1 MKYAMNEWQG
11 RFRRRGVGGALM
23 TVVFIA
29 TAGYADEIAL
39 KGSVRLRDDD
49 QVVRLG
55 HIAELTGPFA
65 ERLADTAIAEAP
77 QGDEVLELSVREV
90 RHTLDEAGAHW
101 GKVQLNGRR
110 VVVRPHYT
118 GDARPPLAMAATS
131 IDKAPRQDPRR
142 PAAAATGAADSYE
155 YAADLVDRHT
165 LRGNIAVIVA
175 RGLGVE
181 PSELRLVFDRRDV
194 ELLDTSLDAF
204 RFEIQPLSSL
214 HSDRIELLVR
224 AWSAGRIHHKQSLT
238 VRPSLHLDTV
248 VLRHD
253 VPRRTMLHD
262 DDLAVEARWLTPTAA
277 ARLATLVEAV
287 GRVASGRLR
296 GGNAL
301 RKSDIARQFVIK
313 RGDRVMVR
321 CIVGG
326 IVISLEAEARG
337 DGAEGDTIELRKLG
351 ERDTFIATVTGPHA
365 AVLDLNRS

>member
-1 MKYAMNEWQG
+1 MNEWRG
-11 RFRRRGVGGALM
+11 RFRRLLGGALM
-23 TVVFIA
+23 TAVFIA
-29 TAGYADEIAL
+29 TAGYADEIVL

-49 QVVRLG
+49 HVVRLG

-65 ERLADTAIAEAP
+65 ERLADTPIAEAP
-77 QGDEVLELSVREV
+77 EGNEVLELSVREV

-110 VVVRPHYT
+110 VVVRPHYA
-118 GDARPPLAMAATS
+118 GNAHPPLAMAATS

-142 PAAAATGAADSYE
+142 PAAAAAAAYE
-155 YAADLVDRHT
+155 YAADLVDRYT
-165 LRGNIAVIVA
+165 LRGNIAAIVA

-181 PSELRLVFDRRDV
+181 PSELRLAFDRRDV
-194 ELLDTSLDAF
+194 ELLNTSLDAF

-238 VRPSLHLDTV
+238 VRPSLHLDAV
-248 VLRHD
+248 VLRRD
-253 VPRRTMLHD
+253 VPRGTMLHD
-262 DDLAVEARWLTPTAA
+262 DDLAIEARWLPPTAA
-277 ARLATLVEAV
+277 VRLATFVEAG

-296 GGNAL
+296 SGNVL

-326 IVISLEAEARG
+326 VVISLEAEARG
-337 DGAEGDTIELRKLG
+337 HGAEGDTIELRKLG
-351 ERDTFIATVTGPHA
+351 ERETFIATVTGPHA
-365 AVLDLNRS
+365 AVMDLNHL

>member
-1 MKYAMNEWQG
+1 MKYAMNKWQC
-11 RFRRRGVGGALM
+11 RFRRLSVGGALM
-23 TVVFIA
+23 TAVFIA

-39 KGSVRLRDDD
+39 KGSVRLRDND

-65 ERLADTAIAEAP
+65 ERLADTPIAEAP

-110 VVVRPHYT
+110 VVVRPHYA

-142 PAAAATGAADSYE
+142 PATTAAAVPYD
-155 YAADLVDRHT
+155 YAADLVDRPT
-165 LRGNIAVIVA
+165 LRGNIAAIVT

-194 ELLDTSLDAF
+194 ELLNTSLDSF

-238 VRPSLHLDTV
+238 VRPSLHLDAV

-253 VPRRTMLHD
+253 VPRGTMLHD

-277 ARLATLVEAV
+277 DRLARLVEAV

-296 GGNAL
+296 SGSVL
-301 RKSDIARQFVIK
+301 RKADIARQFVIK

>member
-1 MKYAMNEWQG
+1 MKYAMNKWQG
-11 RFRRRGVGGALM
+11 RFRRLSVGGALM
-23 TVVFIA
+23 TVVVIA

-65 ERLADTAIAEAP
+65 ERLADTPIAEAP

-90 RHTLDEAGAHW
+90 RHTLDVAGAHW

-110 VVVRPHYT
+110 VVVRPHYA
-118 GDARPPLAMAATS
+118 GDARPPLAMEATS
-131 IDKAPRQDPRR
+131 IDKAPRQDSRR
-142 PAAAATGAADSYE
+142 PAAAASPYD
-155 YAADLVDRHT
+155 YAADLIDRHT
-165 LRGNIAVIVA
+165 LRGNIAAIVA

-181 PSELRLVFDRRDV
+181 PSKLRLIFDHRDV
-194 ELLDTSLDAF
+194 ELLNTSLDAF

-238 VRPSLHLDTV
+238 VHPSIHLDTV
-248 VLRHD
+248 VLRRD
-253 VPRRTMLHD
+253 IPRGTMLHD
-262 DDLAVEARWLTPTAA
+262 DDLAVEARWLPPTAA
-277 ARLATLVEAV
+277 DRLPTLVEAV

-296 GGNAL
+296 GGSVL
-301 RKSDIARQFVIK
+301 RKADIARQFVIK

-326 IVISLEAEARG
+326 VVISLEAEARG

-365 AVLDLNRS
+365 AVMDLNHL

>member
-1 MKYAMNEWQG
+1 MKYAMNEWQS
-11 RFRRRGVGGALM
+11 RFRRLVGGALM
-23 TVVFIA
+23 TSVFIA

-49 QVVRLG
+49 HVVRLG
-55 HIAELTGPFA
+55 DIAELTGPFA
-65 ERLADTAIAEAP
+65 KRLADTPIAEAP

-110 VVVRPHYT
+110 VVVRPHYA

-131 IDKAPRQDPRR
+131 IDKAPRQAPHR
-142 PAAAATGAADSYE
+142 PAAADPYD

-165 LRGNIAVIVA
+165 LRGHIAAIVA

-181 PSELRLVFDRRDV
+181 PSELRLVFDHRDV
-194 ELLDTSLDAF
+194 ELLNTSLDAF

-238 VRPSLHLDTV
+238 VRPSLHLDAV
-248 VLRHD
+248 VLRRD
-253 VPRRTMLHD
+253 VPRGTMLHD
-262 DDLAVEARWLTPTAA
+262 DDLAIEARWLPPTAA
-277 ARLATLVEAV
+277 VRLATFVEAG

-296 GGNAL
+296 SGNVL

-326 IVISLEAEARG
+326 VVISLEAEARG
-337 DGAEGDTIELRKLG
+337 HGAEGDTIELRKLG
-351 ERDTFIATVTGPHA
+351 ERETFIATVTGPHA
-365 AVLDLNRS
+365 AVMDLNHL

>member
-1 MKYAMNEWQG
+1 MKYAMNKWQG
-11 RFRRRGVGGALM
+11 RFRRLRVGGALM
-23 TVVFIA
+23 TAVFIA

-65 ERLADTAIAEAP
+65 ERLADTPIAEAP

-110 VVVRPHYT
+110 VVVRPHYA
-118 GDARPPLAMAATS
+118 GNASPPLAMAATS
-131 IDKAPRQDPRR
+131 IDKAPRQDTRR
-142 PAAAATGAADSYE
+142 PATTTAADSYE
-155 YAADLVDRHT
+155 YAADLVDRPT
-165 LRGNIAVIVA
+165 LRGNIAAIVA

-181 PSELRLVFDRRDV
+181 PSELRLVFDHRDV

-238 VRPSLHLDTV
+238 VRPSLHLDVV

-253 VPRRTMLHD
+253 VPRGTMLHD
-262 DDLAVEARWLTPTAA
+262 DDLAVEARWLPPTAA
-277 ARLATLVEAV
+277 DRLVTLVEAV

-296 GGNAL
+296 GGNVL

-337 DGAEGDTIELRKLG
+337 NGAEGDTIELRKLG

>member
-11 RFRRRGVGGALM
+11 RLRRRIGGALM
-23 TVVFIA
+23 IAVFIA

-65 ERLADTAIAEAP
+65 ERLADTPIAEAP

-118 GDARPPLAMAATS
+118 GDASPPLAMAATS
-131 IDKAPRQDPRR
+131 IDTAPRQDPRR
-142 PAAAATGAADSYE
+142 PVAAAAADPYE

-165 LRGNIAVIVA
+165 LRGNIAAIVA

-181 PSELRLVFDRRDV
+181 PSELRLVFNRRDV
-194 ELLDTSLDAF
+194 ELLNTSLDAF

-262 DDLAVEARWLTPTAA
+262 DDLAVEARWLPPTAA

-296 GGNAL
+296 GGNVL

-337 DGAEGDTIELRKLG
+337 HGAEGDTIELRKLG

>member
-11 RFRRRGVGGALM
+11 RFRQRVGGALM
-23 TVVFIA
+23 TAIFIA

-49 QVVRLG
+49 HVVRLG

-65 ERLADTAIAEAP
+65 ERLADIPIAEAP

-110 VVVRPHYT
+110 VVVRPHYA
-118 GDARPPLAMAATS
+118 GDANPPLAMAATS

-142 PAAAATGAADSYE
+142 PAAAADSYE

-165 LRGNIAVIVA
+165 LRGNIATIVA
-175 RGLGVE
+175 RGLGVK
-181 PSELRLVFDRRDV
+181 PSELRLVFNRRDV
-194 ELLDTSLDAF
+194 ELLNTSLDAF
-204 RFEIQPLSSL
+204 RFEIQPLTSL

-224 AWSAGRIHHKQSLT
+224 TWSAGRIHHKQSLT
-238 VRPSLHLDTV
+238 VHPSLHLDAV

-253 VPRRTMLHD
+253 VPRGTMLHD
-262 DDLAVEARWLTPTAA
+262 DDLAVEARWLPPTAA
-277 ARLATLVEAV
+277 VRMATLVEAV

-296 GGNAL
+296 SGNVL
-301 RKSDIARQFVIK
+301 RKSDIAREFVIK

-326 IVISLEAEARG
+326 VVISLEAEARG

-365 AVLDLNRS
+365 AMMDLNHL

>member
-1 MKYAMNEWQG
+1 MTYAMNERQG
-11 RFRRRGVGGALM
+11 KFRRRIGGALM
-23 TVVFIA
+23 TAVFIA

-49 QVVRLG
+49 HVVRLG

-65 ERLADTAIAEAP
+65 ERLADTPIAEAP
-77 QGDEVLELSVREV
+77 QDNEVLELSVREV

-118 GDARPPLAMAATS
+118 GDAGPPLAMAATS
-131 IDKAPRQDPRR
+131 IDKAPRQDTRR
-142 PAAAATGAADSYE
+142 SAPASTVAADPYE
-155 YAADLVDRHT
+155 YAAGLVDRHT
-165 LRGNIAVIVA
+165 LRGNIATLVA

-181 PSELRLVFDRRDV
+181 PSQLRLAFDHRDAEV
-194 ELLDTSLDAF
+194 LNTSLDAF

-238 VRPSLHLDTV
+238 VHPSIRLDAV

-253 VPRRTMLHD
+253 IPRGTMLHD
-262 DDLAVEARWLTPTAA
+262 DDLAVEARWLPPTAA

-287 GRVASGRLR
+287 GRVASRRLR
-296 GGNAL
+296 GGNVL
-301 RKSDIARQFVIK
+301 RKADIARQFVIK

-337 DGAEGDTIELRKLG
+337 HGAEGDTIELRKLG
-351 ERDTFIATVTGPHA
+351 ERDTFVATVTGPHA
-365 AVLDLNRS
+365 AVMDLNHL